1 MPEEIEIAIAELLKE
16 KGYKNV
22 EHNCG
27 SIWYEDDEG
36 NEYCIGEIKCE

>member
-27 SIWYEDDEG
+27 FVLSPVAA
-36 NEYCIGEIKCE
+36 